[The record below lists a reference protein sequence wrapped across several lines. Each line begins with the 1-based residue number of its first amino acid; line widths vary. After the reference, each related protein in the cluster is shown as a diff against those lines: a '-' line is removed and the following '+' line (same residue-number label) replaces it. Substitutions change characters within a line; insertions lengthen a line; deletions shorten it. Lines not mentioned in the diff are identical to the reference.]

1 MTTEQKE
8 TLNGFFVTTFNEI
21 LAWEDQSLR
30 KIGRSDISVRE
41 MHIIEAI
48 SLLKQENMNTMANT
62 ARVLAVSPG
71 SLTTAVNALV
81 KKGYVK
87 RQHDEND
94 RRRVLVSLTEAGQSV
109 NEHHKQFHDEMV
121 EFISEILSEEEL
133 ETVSKTL
140 KGLTDFFK
148 EKVSAVKR

>member
-1 MTTEQKE
+1 MTETQKKR
-8 TLNGFFVTTFNEI
+8 LNGFFVTAFNEI

-48 SLLKQENMNTMANT
+48 SILEPDNMNTMANT
-62 ARVLAVSPG
+62 AKVLSVSPG

-87 RQHDEND
+87 RCHDEND
-94 RRRVLVSLTEAGQSV
+94 RRRVMVSPTKLGMEV
-109 NEHHKQFHDEMV
+109 NQKHELFHDEMV
-121 EFISEILSEEEL
+121 EFISNVLSDEEL
-133 ETVSKTL
+133 EAIL
-140 KGLTDFFK
+140 KALNSLTDFFM